1 LLISWADSN
10 KVNLEDTN
18 GYKSFSNATA
28 AGKFR
33 TTLYL
38 PLAGMRNGWNG
49 VPSSPGVHGFYRS
62 SSPNMTSSRL
72 FYINAS
78 NVIATNDNYRAY
90 GFSVRCFKN

>member
-1 LLISWADSN
+1 MLISWADSN

-38 PLAGMRNGWNG
+38 PLAGMRNG
-49 VPSSPGVHGFYRS
+49 
-62 SSPNMTSSRL
+62 
-72 FYINAS
+72 
-78 NVIATNDNYRAY
+78 
-90 GFSVRCFKN
+90 